1 MLALV
6 HCQWHHKIFVTLAQV
21 SLVLKLIESHVAF
34 MKSMEINKLELGSYL
49 RKNIDNF
56 GELKT
61 IKKFGTGQSNPTYKL
76 ETSCSNYVLRAKPP
90 GELLKSAHAVDREY
104 RVIQALENTPVAVPK
119 VFFLSDHSENPVG
132 RMFYIMEHLEGR
144 IFWDPSVPEVNKST
158 RSGLYSAMCQILAD
172 LHSVDIEKVGL
183 ADFGKP
189 GNYFARQTDRWVKQ
203 YRIARLQEDTLME
216 KVITFL
222 EENLPQ
228 DDGKISLVHGD
239 YRLDNMIFDNGRPK
253 IIGLLDWELST
264 LGHPLADLA
273 YQCMQ
278 WRLPYQSGMRG
289 LDGLDRTELGI
300 PLEEKYVEKYCE
312 ICGISKIDNWNF
324 YLVFSFFRLA
334 AILEGVVMRARAGN
348 ASNPERAKTMSVAI
362 PILVNMA
369 AQLIKD

>member
-1 MLALV
+1 MPALLN
-6 HCQWHHKIFVTLAQV
+6 CQWSRIFFVTLAQV
-21 SLVLKLIESHVAF
+21 SLVLKPIDSHVAF
-34 MKSMEINKLELGSYL
+34 MENMEINKLELGSYL

-56 GELKT
+56 GELRI
-61 IKKFGTGQSNPTYKL
+61 IKKFSTGQSNPTYKL
-76 ETSCSNYVLRAKPP
+76 ETSRSNYVLRAKPP

-104 RVIQALENTPVAVPK
+104 RVIQALKNTPVAVPK
-119 VFFLSDHSENPVG
+119 AFFLSDHSENPVG

-158 RSGLYSAMCQILAD
+158 RSGLYDAMCQILAD
-172 LHSVDIEKVGL
+172 LHSVDIEKIGL
-183 ADFGKP
+183 SDFGKP

-203 YRIARLQEDTLME
+203 YRISRLQEDILME

-222 EENLPQ
+222 EDNLPQ
-228 DDGKISLVHGD
+228 GDEKVSLVHGD
-239 YRLDNMIFDNGRPK
+239 YRLDNMIFDNAHSK

-278 WRLPYQSGMRG
+278 WRLPHQSGMRG
-289 LDGLDRTELGI
+289 LGGLDRTELGI

-312 ICGISKIDNWNF
+312 IRGISNIDNWNF

-369 AQLIKD
+369 AQLIKE